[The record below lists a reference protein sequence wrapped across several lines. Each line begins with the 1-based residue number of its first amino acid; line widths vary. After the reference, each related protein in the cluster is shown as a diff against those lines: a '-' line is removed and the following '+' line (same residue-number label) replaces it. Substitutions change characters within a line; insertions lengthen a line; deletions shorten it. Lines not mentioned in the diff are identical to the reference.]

1 MQADDSVCI
10 FLYADAVAFSGSSS
24 GFEMNIHKTDII
36 LCYDEKNES
45 DRWERRWTN

>member
-10 FLYADAVAFSGSSS
+10 LYADAAAVSGGSS